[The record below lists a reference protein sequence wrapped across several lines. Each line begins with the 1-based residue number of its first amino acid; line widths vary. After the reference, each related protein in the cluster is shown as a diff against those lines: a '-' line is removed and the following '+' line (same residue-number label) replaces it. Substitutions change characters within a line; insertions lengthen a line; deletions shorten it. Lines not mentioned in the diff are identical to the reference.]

1 MQDFT
6 HKDLIASLTEAQRAQ
21 ILQKSDRAGLLH
33 LALYLA
39 AIALCCA
46 ILLLQPPL
54 YQLALVPQ
62 GILLVF
68 LFTAL
73 HETIHQTAFRSRQLN
88 DAVAFFCGFLIF
100 LPPTYFRYFHFAHHR
115 HTHDPDRDPELASP
129 KPGNLAAYL
138 WAMTGLSEFISRP
151 KIIVQNAMRQSNDAF
166 VPPKGRAKVR
176 HEAVLFCALYG
187 LVIALGALASWQQ
200 IIMLWLLPLVV
211 GGPFLR
217 AYLLAEHALCPNVS
231 NMLHNTRTT
240 FTNRIVRFVAWNMP
254 YHIEHH
260 AYPAVPFHK
269 LPEFHEIAKTHLGV
283 TADGYVRFNQ
293 TYIRTLQDD
302 PAAP

>member
-6 HKDLIASLTEAQRAQ
+6 HKDLIAALTEEQRAR
-21 ILQKSDRAGLLH
+21 ILEKSDRAGLTH
-33 LALYLA
+33 LMGYLA
-39 AIALCCA
+39 ALVLFST

-54 YQLALVPQ
+54 YLLALIPQ

-73 HETIHQTAFRSRQLN
+73 HETIHQTAFHSRRLN

-100 LPPTYFRYFHFAHHR
+100 LPPSYFRYFHFAHHR
-115 HTHDPDRDPELASP
+115 HTHDPDRDPELATP
-129 KPGNLAAYL
+129 KPDKFAAYL
-138 WAMTGLSEFISRP
+138 WSMTGLPELVNRP
-151 KIIVQNAMRQSNDAF
+151 KIIVKNAIQESCEDF
-166 VPPKGRAKVR
+166 VPPKGKAKVQR
-176 HEAVLFCALYG
+176 EALLFCALYALVALLG
-187 LVIALGALASWQQ
+187 LVFGWQH

-231 NMLHNTRTT
+231 NMLQNTRTT

-269 LPEFHEIAKTHLGV
+269 LPEFHTIAKEHLGV

-293 TYIRTLQDD
+293 SYIRAISDD

>member
-1 MQDFT
+1 MQNFT
-6 HKDLIASLTEAQRAQ
+6 HKDLIASLTEEQRAQ

-33 LALYLA
+33 LALYLGA
-39 AIALCCA
+39 LALCSA

-54 YQLALVPQ
+54 YLLALVPQ

-68 LFTAL
+68 LFTTL

-129 KPGNLAAYL
+129 KPDTLAAYL
-138 WAMTGLSEFISRP
+138 WAMTGLPEFISRP
-151 KIIVQNAMRQSNDAF
+151 QIIVQNAMRQSQDTF

-176 HEAVLFCALYG
+176 REAVLFCALYG
-187 LVIALGALASWQQ
+187 LVIALGALAGWQH

-217 AYLLAEHALCPNVS
+217 VYLLAEHALCPNVS

-254 YHIEHH
+254 YHIVHH

-269 LPEFHEIAKTHLGV
+269 LPEFHNIAKDHLGV

-293 TYIRTLQDD
+293 TYARTIS
-302 PAAP
+302 AK